1 MTSGQNFEDVEAFR
15 HFICLASC
23 LLQLEYFVSRYGG
36 DEFVILGINKS
47 DEELRD
53 FIEKLFCNINSAKMP
68 FLDHMVFQHV
78 TISMG
83 VVNKTVES
91 GYSLAEFISSAD
103 NNLYVAKKNGKN
115 RYVFK

>member
-1 MTSGQNFEDVEAFR
+1 
-15 HFICLASC
+15 
-23 LLQLEYFVSRYGG
+23 
-36 DEFVILGINKS
+36 
-47 DEELRD
+47 
-53 FIEKLFCNINSAKMP
+53 MP

-83 VVNKTVES
+83 VVNKTVVS

>member
-1 MTSGQNFEDVEAFR
+1 
-15 HFICLASC
+15 
-23 LLQLEYFVSRYGG
+23 
-36 DEFVILGINKS
+36 
-47 DEELRD
+47 
-53 FIEKLFCNINSAKMP
+53 MP

-115 RYVFK
+115 RYVFKYRGCRQCL

>member
-1 MTSGQNFEDVEAFR
+1 M
-15 HFICLASC
+15 
-23 LLQLEYFVSRYGG
+23 
-36 DEFVILGINKS
+36 
-47 DEELRD
+47 
-53 FIEKLFCNINSAKMP
+53 LFCNINSAKMP
-68 FLDHMVFQHV
+68 FLDHTVFQHV